1 MIKPRHRM
9 CPRKVIVPGVG
20 STDKEVSTPQTSEGA
35 TPQLI
40 VRANTREHQ
49 RQFLFPRREGEVED
63 DGVELEGT
71 QAEEA
76 EHLLLRAKWHVLEVL
91 LHVDDGR
98 DLAVDVLERG
108 GDDAA
113 RC

>member
-1 MIKPRHRM
+1 MRRGRLASGLIAVFFSLLVVHR
-9 CPRKVIVPGVG
+9 RDV
-20 STDKEVSTPQTSEGA
+20 
-35 TPQLI
+35 
-40 VRANTREHQ
+40 VRL
-49 RQFLFPRREGEVED
+49 RQVCVENAAARGEVED